1 MEKSKTKK
9 GGNTPKLS
17 RKGTKKPNKITKLFS
32 KAFSTQKLSSEKG
45 DKSQDDKVKRTLFA
59 YCVTLY
65 QSNYIHFILSHIINN
80 FFHANLYRLQYK
92 VTFRL

>member
-45 DKSQDDKVKRTLFA
+45 DKSQDDKVRRTLFVYFA
-59 YCVTLY
+59 TL
-65 QSNYIHFILSHIINN
+65 
-80 FFHANLYRLQYK
+80 
-92 VTFRL
+92 